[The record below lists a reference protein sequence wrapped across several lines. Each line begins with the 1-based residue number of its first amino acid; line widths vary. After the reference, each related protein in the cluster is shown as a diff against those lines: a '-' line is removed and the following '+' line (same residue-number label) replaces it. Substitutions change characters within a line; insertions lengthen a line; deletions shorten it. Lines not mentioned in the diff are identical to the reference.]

1 LAAFSAES
9 VAEELGYTF
18 TYKVGDKV
26 IPGPSGV
33 IDEPTDRQIAKFLTG
48 VKKVVKESE
57 DKLPSTADPANP
69 ASVTDALDDLN
80 PEDVVSLMGKMAQ
93 LYADLCSGSPSKA
106 EILAL
111 PMRRRQAFYAWLQQE
126 VMSPEALGERGRAP
140 RCAQSPGNPV
150 LGPPLPELHRGRLGR
165 SVVGPAAGLP
175 RRHVRGRKRAVQLP
189 GRCFRAA

>member
-126 VMSPEALGERGRAP
+126 VMSPEAGPGAGRARP
-140 RCAQSPGNPV
+140 SSP
-150 LGPPLPELHRGRLGR
+150 L
-165 SVVGPAAGLP
+165 
-175 RRHVRGRKRAVQLP
+175 RAVA
-189 GRCFRAA
+189 G